1 MVEGLQTK
9 IITAANWNKAEGT
22 MSYIGQKNQNY
33 RSKQRIE
40 ASIIQLVT
48 VLEKIPKQ
56 KFKHTSK
63 FFLSFRVYKKI
74 PRF

>member
-1 MVEGLQTK
+1 
-9 IITAANWNKAEGT
+9 